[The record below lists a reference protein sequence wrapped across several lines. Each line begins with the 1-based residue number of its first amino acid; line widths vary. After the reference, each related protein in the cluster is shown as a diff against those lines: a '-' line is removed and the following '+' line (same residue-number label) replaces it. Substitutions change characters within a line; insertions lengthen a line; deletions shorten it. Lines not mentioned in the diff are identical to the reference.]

1 MKDYAQE
8 RGREGIVLD
17 TLGSGRRGTHTEE
30 SFLLE
35 LLGRLFPLIDA
46 FLSVRHLRIEAAP
59 SSRCTRELLFTFTWS
74 SCIFMFFCLW
84 SLSIF
89 HPRGS
94 TPKTTKFGGLESLD
108 RWKYACRKI
117 KTGTGPTG
125 QKKLCVFEMKKS
137 QSSEV
142 SCDKICDLV
151 PVLYLWG
158 WGQQGAETESR
169 LIYIN

>member
-1 MKDYAQE
+1 MIPSAADAEE
-8 RGREGIVLD
+8 RTPRNLFFWNCWVDSFRSLMP
-17 TLGSGRRGTHTEE
+17 
-30 SFLLE
+30 SFLSGISVLRRP
-35 LLGRLFPLIDA
+35 LPLGVHVNSSSRSLGPLA
-46 FLSVRHLRIEAAP
+46 FLCFFVCGHFPFFILEARP
-59 SSRCTRELLFTFTWS
+59 RKQLNSGGWSRWN
-74 SCIFMFFCLW
+74 
-84 SLSIF
+84 
-89 HPRGS
+89 
-94 TPKTTKFGGLESLD
+94 LD